1 MSSDEIIDAHA
12 ERLRLDPGYQAIWH
26 KVQTAKP
33 EHRLLVAMLL
43 WANDAM
49 ILRTL
54 CGKHALRE
62 DAFAAWLL
70 DLAKQEWGNSEE
82 EMREWFRRESVC
94 APEWRDLPPQSG

>member
-12 ERLRLDPGYQAIWH
+12 ERLRVDPGYQEIWH

-54 CGKHALRE
+54 CGEHALRRSCADGSGE
-62 DAFAAWLL
+62 FAAPV
-70 DLAKQEWGNSEE
+70 GINSPAT
-82 EMREWFRRESVC
+82 W
-94 APEWRDLPPQSG
+94 